1 MTRGNYRIKFTRQAS
16 KHIQKLTP
24 KLQNKLKDILRN
36 KIAVAPEARRAL
48 TGQLQGCYSVYL
60 NSQDRI
66 VYRVEQEECVAILVR
81 AETHCDE

>member
-1 MTRGNYRIKFTRQAS
+1 MTRRDYRIKLTRQTS
-16 KHIQKLTP
+16 KDIQKLTR
-24 KLQNKLKDILRN
+24 KLQNKLKDILGN

-60 NSQDRI
+60 NIQDRI
-66 VYRVEQEECVAILVR
+66 VYRVEQEESVAILVR